1 MISSLTNWIKE
12 KRDERLGKP
21 QHVSA
26 EIDKKLA
33 SMSSLV
39 EEQRLA
45 TDRAQET
52 LRLFNNQ
59 NEIRDRISGEQ
70 LRRGA

>member
-45 TDRAQET
+45 TDRAQEI